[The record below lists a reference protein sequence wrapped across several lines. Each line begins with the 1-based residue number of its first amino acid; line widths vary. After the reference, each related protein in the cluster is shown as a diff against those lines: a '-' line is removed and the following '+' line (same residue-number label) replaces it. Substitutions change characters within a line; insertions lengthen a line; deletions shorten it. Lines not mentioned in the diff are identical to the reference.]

1 MARSRSVVT
10 EALAVGG
17 LDQLARYTKWTQP
30 PSLRRILID
39 LIEEYARHVGHGDLI
54 RESVDGL
61 TGEDPRAD
69 GGLPSSGLSALGMCR
84 YRALA
89 RRLTRPHRTRHHRA
103 LEDTILR

>member
-1 MARSRSVVT
+1 VARSRSVVT

-39 LIEEYARHVGHGDLI
+39 LIEEYARHVGHADLI

-61 TGEDPRAD
+61 TGEDPP
-69 GGLPSSGLSALGMCR
+69 G
-84 YRALA
+84 
-89 RRLTRPHRTRHHRA
+89 
-103 LEDTILR
+103 